1 MKRNTTLTSPQVN
14 LAHMGLSFF
23 ELTHDVRYLTICIL
37 SAVELSNNSVHI
49 FQMSVSQ
56 REGPPH
62 ILFKFCFVSGNDTT
76 SEDMINNN
84 VPVQIQLLGQEKPQ
98 EMDGFIYFLNKD

>member
-1 MKRNTTLTSPQVN
+1 MKINTTQVN

-23 ELTHDVRYLTICIL
+23 ELTHNVSYLTICIL
-37 SAVELSNNSVHI
+37 SAVDLSNNSAHI

-76 SEDMINNN
+76 SEDVINNN
-84 VPVQIQLLGQEKPQ
+84 VPVQIQLLGREKPL
-98 EMDGFIYFLNKD
+98 EMDGFS